1 MLEPLLEDY
10 QHLGVDIDVTPD
22 LSENE
27 ILRIEGDCL
36 VQDIING
43 WTQPTGIADGTV
55 EGAQWGID
63 LRASLS
69 RGFTIDGLFAL
80 KVSLEVQAERD
91 DRVSS
96 CTVALT
102 ATSDNKLF
110 VRGVIETGSAPYPFS
125 FRVSQDTV
133 GDLYVE
139 RLGP

>member
-1 MLEPLLEDY
+1 MLEPLLADY
-10 QHLGVDIDVTPD
+10 QHLGIDIDVTPD
-22 LSENE
+22 LQEDE
-27 ILRIEGDCL
+27 ILRVEGDCL
-36 VQDIING
+36 VQDLING

-63 LRASLS
+63 LRASLN

-80 KVSLEVQAERD
+80 KVSMEVQAQRD
-91 DRVSS
+91 DRVAA

-102 ATSDNKLF
+102 ATTDGALI
-110 VRGVIETGSAPYPFS
+110 VRGVVETGAAPYPFS
-125 FRVSQDTV
+125 FRVSLDTV